1 MDIIEDY
8 CHWCEEKITRT
19 LAFAVWLSEDGTS
32 TCLFHPANFDARTM
46 TATGEIAYHQ
56 NIEEVHDIII
66 AEHHRRKALREKKPL
81 HAVSDNVVIL
91 AKNAKKTSRSA
102 AESALPKSG
111 SIRARVY
118 SYFKGRG
125 DFGATD
131 DEAQEFLGIDGN
143 TFRPTRK
150 SLVDDGYLFDS
161 GGTRKNK
168 NQNDCVV
175 WVEREHAEAK
185 GLFL

>member
-8 CHWCEEKITRT
+8 CHWCEERISRT
-19 LAFAVWLSEDGTS
+19 LALGIWLDEQGTS
-32 TCLFHPANFDARTM
+32 ICLFHPANFDARNM
-46 TATGEIAYHQ
+46 TATGESAYHST
-56 NIEEVHDIII
+56 IEEVHDIII
-66 AEHHRRKALREKKPL
+66 AEHHRRKAMRAKEPLR
-81 HAVSDNVVIL
+81 AVSDNVVIL
-91 AKNAKKTSRSA
+91 AKNAKRTSRSA

-111 SIRARVY
+111 SIRERVY
-118 SYFKGRG
+118 SFFKGRS

-131 DEAQEFLGIDGN
+131 DEAQDFLGIDGN

-168 NQNDCVV
+168 NGNDCVV